1 MKPGIVV
8 IAEVGGPAGV
18 RIAELQRRYDPRLAA
33 ELPPHVT
40 LVGSSG
46 MGPIPLEVDVAKLR
60 DTLGAIAADTP
71 PMTLRFERPHRFM
84 QTDLV
89 VLPLDP
95 HGPLRALHERIK
107 GSGIPYESPRFAFT
121 PHATLNFYRELPAA
135 ELRAL
140 LRERIDDP
148 FTLDRLEVYRTVSL
162 TQTEK
167 LYELPLGGG
176 E

>member
-1 MKPGIVV
+1 MKPGTVV
-8 IAEVGGPAGV
+8 IAEVRGTAGA

-40 LVGSSG
+40 IVGSSG
-46 MGPIPLEVDVAKLR
+46 MGPIAVDVDQGTLR
-60 DTLGAIAADTP
+60 DTLAAIAAASP
-71 PMTLRFERPHRFM
+71 AMTLRFDRPHRFM

-107 GSGIPYESPRFAFT
+107 GSGLPYEAPRFAFT
-121 PHATLNFYRELPAA
+121 PHCTLNFYRELPAA
-135 ELRAL
+135 ELRAV
-140 LRERIDDP
+140 LRERVDDP
-148 FTLDRLEVYRTVSL
+148 FTLDRIAVHRTVTL
-162 TQTEK
+162 TQTER
-167 LYELPLGGG
+167 LFELELGGG